1 MKKISILFF
10 ILFFNICSNSESGVI
25 SISENTT
32 TTQIIN
38 EEDYPLV
45 LANCLNEEK
54 GYQIVTPFDLE
65 ELAFEIALDINHIT
79 HLKIIDVVGSIDP
92 NYGSYDHLGNLIN
105 DPFPTP
111 YPSSGFD
118 LDAVGVIH
126 EQPLKVKNEFYIE
139 NFKCYNGL
147 IEFTINEFISKEII
161 ISIVDINGKKLI
173 EKTLNNIDGKFEFKM
188 NLNYVKSGLYLMKIN
203 AKSEFYTR
211 KIFIQ

>member
-65 ELAFEIALDINHIT
+65 DLKTTINQLSQSKEDQLELGEAIDFCIDKYNLWSDRSTLNPEELAKLYDENISLARCLREKGLDVPDPT
-79 HLKIIDVVGSIDP
+79 QDQPKIDLS
-92 NYGSYDHLGNLIN
+92 NL
-105 DPFPTP
+105 
-111 YPSSGFD
+111 
-118 LDAVGVIH
+118 V
-126 EQPLKVKNEFYIE
+126 Q
-139 NFKCYNGL
+139 
-147 IEFTINEFISKEII
+147 SKDEII
-161 ISIVDINGKKLI
+161 TLLDECELD
-173 EKTLNNIDGKFEFKM
+173 EKTDKK
-188 NLNYVKSGLYLMKIN
+188 
-203 AKSEFYTR
+203 
-211 KIFIQ
+211 

>member
-65 ELAFEIALDINHIT
+65 DLKTTINQLSQSKEDELELGEAIDFCIDKYNLWSDRGTLNPKELAKLYDENISLARCLREKGLDVPDPTQDQPKIDLSNLVQSKDEIIAL
-79 HLKIIDVVGSIDP
+79 
-92 NYGSYDHLGNLIN
+92 
-105 DPFPTP
+105 
-111 YPSSGFD
+111 
-118 LDAVGVIH
+118 LD
-126 EQPLKVKNEFYIE
+126 ECEL
-139 NFKCYNGL
+139 
-147 IEFTINEFISKEII
+147 
-161 ISIVDINGKKLI
+161 D
-173 EKTLNNIDGKFEFKM
+173 EKTNNK
-188 NLNYVKSGLYLMKIN
+188 
-203 AKSEFYTR
+203 
-211 KIFIQ
+211 

>member
-65 ELAFEIALDINHIT
+65 DLKTTINQLSQSKEDQLELGEAIDFCIDKYNLWSDRSTLNPEELAKLYDENISLARCLREKGLDVPDPT
-79 HLKIIDVVGSIDP
+79 QDQPKIDLS
-92 NYGSYDHLGNLIN
+92 NL
-105 DPFPTP
+105 
-111 YPSSGFD
+111 
-118 LDAVGVIH
+118 V
-126 EQPLKVKNEFYIE
+126 Q
-139 NFKCYNGL
+139 
-147 IEFTINEFISKEII
+147 SKDEII
-161 ISIVDINGKKLI
+161 TLLDECELD
-173 EKTLNNIDGKFEFKM
+173 EKTDNK
-188 NLNYVKSGLYLMKIN
+188 
-203 AKSEFYTR
+203 
-211 KIFIQ
+211 

>member
-65 ELAFEIALDINHIT
+65 DLKTTINQLSQSKEDQLDLGEAIDFCIDKYNLWSDRSTLNPEELASLYDENISLARCLREKGLDVPDPT
-79 HLKIIDVVGSIDP
+79 QDQPKIDLS
-92 NYGSYDHLGNLIN
+92 NL
-105 DPFPTP
+105 
-111 YPSSGFD
+111 
-118 LDAVGVIH
+118 V
-126 EQPLKVKNEFYIE
+126 Q
-139 NFKCYNGL
+139 
-147 IEFTINEFISKEII
+147 SKDEII
-161 ISIVDINGKKLI
+161 TLLDECELD
-173 EKTLNNIDGKFEFKM
+173 EKTNKK
-188 NLNYVKSGLYLMKIN
+188 
-203 AKSEFYTR
+203 
-211 KIFIQ
+211 

>member
-65 ELAFEIALDINHIT
+65 DLKTTINQLSQSKEDQLELGEAIDFCIDKYNLWSDRSTLNPEELAKLYDENISLARCLREKGLDVPDPTQDQPKIDLSNLVQSKDEIIAL
-79 HLKIIDVVGSIDP
+79 
-92 NYGSYDHLGNLIN
+92 
-105 DPFPTP
+105 
-111 YPSSGFD
+111 
-118 LDAVGVIH
+118 LD
-126 EQPLKVKNEFYIE
+126 ECEL
-139 NFKCYNGL
+139 
-147 IEFTINEFISKEII
+147 
-161 ISIVDINGKKLI
+161 D
-173 EKTLNNIDGKFEFKM
+173 EKTNKK
-188 NLNYVKSGLYLMKIN
+188 
-203 AKSEFYTR
+203 
-211 KIFIQ
+211 

>member
-65 ELAFEIALDINHIT
+65 DLKTTINQLSQSKEDQLELGEAIDFCIDKYNLWSDRSTLSPEELASLYDENISLARCLREKGLDVPDPTQNQP
-79 HLKIIDVVGSIDP
+79 KIDLS
-92 NYGSYDHLGNLIN
+92 NL
-105 DPFPTP
+105 
-111 YPSSGFD
+111 
-118 LDAVGVIH
+118 V
-126 EQPLKVKNEFYIE
+126 E
-139 NFKCYNGL
+139 
-147 IEFTINEFISKEII
+147 SKDEII
-161 ISIVDINGKKLI
+161 TLLDECELD
-173 EKTLNNIDGKFEFKM
+173 EKTDNK
-188 NLNYVKSGLYLMKIN
+188 
-203 AKSEFYTR
+203 
-211 KIFIQ
+211 

>member
-65 ELAFEIALDINHIT
+65 DLKTTINQLSQSKEDELELKEAIDFCIDKYNLWTDRSTLNPEELAKLYDENISLAKCLREKGLDVSDPTQDQPKIDLSNLVQSKDEIIAL
-79 HLKIIDVVGSIDP
+79 
-92 NYGSYDHLGNLIN
+92 
-105 DPFPTP
+105 
-111 YPSSGFD
+111 
-118 LDAVGVIH
+118 LD
-126 EQPLKVKNEFYIE
+126 ECE
-139 NFKCYNGL
+139 
-147 IEFTINEFISKEII
+147 
-161 ISIVDINGKKLI
+161 VD
-173 EKTLNNIDGKFEFKM
+173 EKTIKK
-188 NLNYVKSGLYLMKIN
+188 
-203 AKSEFYTR
+203 
-211 KIFIQ
+211 

>member
-65 ELAFEIALDINHIT
+65 DLKTTINQLSQSKEDQLELGEAIDFCIDKYNLWSDRTTLNPEELAKLYDENISLARCLREKGLDVPDPTQDQPKIDLSNLVQSKDEIITLLDEC
-79 HLKIIDVVGSIDP
+79 
-92 NYGSYDHLGNLIN
+92 
-105 DPFPTP
+105 
-111 YPSSGFD
+111 D
-118 LDAVGVIH
+118 LD
-126 EQPLKVKNEFYIE
+126 
-139 NFKCYNGL
+139 
-147 IEFTINEFISKEII
+147 
-161 ISIVDINGKKLI
+161 
-173 EKTLNNIDGKFEFKM
+173 EKTDNK
-188 NLNYVKSGLYLMKIN
+188 
-203 AKSEFYTR
+203 
-211 KIFIQ
+211 

>member
-65 ELAFEIALDINHIT
+65 DLKTTINQLSQSKEDELELGEAIDFCIDKYNLWSDRGTLNPEELAKLYDENISLARCLREKGLDVPDPT
-79 HLKIIDVVGSIDP
+79 QDQPKIDLS
-92 NYGSYDHLGNLIN
+92 NL
-105 DPFPTP
+105 
-111 YPSSGFD
+111 
-118 LDAVGVIH
+118 V
-126 EQPLKVKNEFYIE
+126 Q
-139 NFKCYNGL
+139 
-147 IEFTINEFISKEII
+147 SKDEII
-161 ISIVDINGKKLI
+161 TLLDECELD
-173 EKTLNNIDGKFEFKM
+173 EKTDNK
-188 NLNYVKSGLYLMKIN
+188 
-203 AKSEFYTR
+203 
-211 KIFIQ
+211 

>member
-65 ELAFEIALDINHIT
+65 DLKTTINQLSQSKEDQLELGDAIDFCIDKYNLWSDRGTLNPEELAKLYDENISLARCLREKGLDVPDPT
-79 HLKIIDVVGSIDP
+79 QDQPKIDLS
-92 NYGSYDHLGNLIN
+92 NL
-105 DPFPTP
+105 
-111 YPSSGFD
+111 
-118 LDAVGVIH
+118 V
-126 EQPLKVKNEFYIE
+126 Q
-139 NFKCYNGL
+139 
-147 IEFTINEFISKEII
+147 SKDEII
-161 ISIVDINGKKLI
+161 TLLDECELD
-173 EKTLNNIDGKFEFKM
+173 EKTNKK
-188 NLNYVKSGLYLMKIN
+188 
-203 AKSEFYTR
+203 
-211 KIFIQ
+211 

>member
-65 ELAFEIALDINHIT
+65 DLKTTINQLSQSKEDQLELGEAIDFCIDKYNLWSDRGTLNPEELAKLYDENISLARCLREKGLDVPDPTQDQPKIDLSNLVQSKDEIITLLDEC
-79 HLKIIDVVGSIDP
+79 
-92 NYGSYDHLGNLIN
+92 
-105 DPFPTP
+105 
-111 YPSSGFD
+111 D
-118 LDAVGVIH
+118 LD
-126 EQPLKVKNEFYIE
+126 
-139 NFKCYNGL
+139 
-147 IEFTINEFISKEII
+147 
-161 ISIVDINGKKLI
+161 
-173 EKTLNNIDGKFEFKM
+173 EKTDNK
-188 NLNYVKSGLYLMKIN
+188 
-203 AKSEFYTR
+203 
-211 KIFIQ
+211 

>member
-65 ELAFEIALDINHIT
+65 DLKTTINQLSQSKEDQLELGEAIDFCIDKYNLWSDRSALNPEELAKLYDENISLARCLREKGLDVPDPT
-79 HLKIIDVVGSIDP
+79 QDQPKIDLS
-92 NYGSYDHLGNLIN
+92 NL
-105 DPFPTP
+105 
-111 YPSSGFD
+111 
-118 LDAVGVIH
+118 V
-126 EQPLKVKNEFYIE
+126 Q
-139 NFKCYNGL
+139 
-147 IEFTINEFISKEII
+147 SKDEII
-161 ISIVDINGKKLI
+161 TLLDECELD
-173 EKTLNNIDGKFEFKM
+173 EKTDNK
-188 NLNYVKSGLYLMKIN
+188 
-203 AKSEFYTR
+203 
-211 KIFIQ
+211 